1 MKKII
6 SLSLL
11 LLAAIIWGFAFVAQ
25 KAAEN
30 VPPFTIGALRS
41 IFAAIFLLFVIMF
54 FDRIK
59 GDGRRL
65 FSREKPIDFNRF
77 ELVGGVICGI
87 VLAAASFFQQ
97 AGINNGTSAG
107 KASFITALYVV
118 LVPVYAL
125 FLKKRAGLN
134 IWISV
139 ASSVLGFYLLCING
153 EFGIAASD
161 VLVICASLIFPIHI
175 LAIDRYSPIC
185 DGVRMS
191 CIQFFTC
198 AIVNTVFALIF
209 ELPLNT
215 GAVIDAILPLVFLG
229 VGSSGIAYTLQ
240 IVGQKGVNPSAASLI
255 LSMESVFGVIG
266 SAIILSERMT
276 EREYIGCAVVLGSVI
291 LSQLEFSPRKRVK

>member
-11 LLAAIIWGFAFVAQ
+11 LFAAIIWGFAFTAQ
-25 KAAEN
+25 KAAER

-107 KASFITALYVV
+107 KASFITAQIIGVD
-118 LVPVYAL
+118 
-125 FLKKRAGLN
+125 G
-134 IWISV
+134 
-139 ASSVLGFYLLCING
+139 G
-153 EFGIAASD
+153 FGI
-161 VLVICASLIFPIHI
+161 
-175 LAIDRYSPIC
+175 
-185 DGVRMS
+185 
-191 CIQFFTC
+191 
-198 AIVNTVFALIF
+198 
-209 ELPLNT
+209 
-215 GAVIDAILPLVFLG
+215 
-229 VGSSGIAYTLQ
+229 
-240 IVGQKGVNPSAASLI
+240 
-255 LSMESVFGVIG
+255 
-266 SAIILSERMT
+266 
-276 EREYIGCAVVLGSVI
+276 
-291 LSQLEFSPRKRVK
+291 